1 MSTTSQQTVQPTNS
15 PIWQLVG
22 VSEALAELDVALTAQ
37 MSIGRDATN
46 DLVLGSSQISRH
58 HAKIYVTDA
67 GVVVEDLNSS
77 NGTFINDT
85 PLQGKSAPL
94 TEVTAIRFASLAF
107 QLKSNSQVN
116 STATDAGNIA
126 DVHDVANTQTLQ
138 PANSEV
144 EQAAKV
150 KTPAVS
156 TAATNPIQQSD
167 SQRLVMFMV
176 IALIVL
182 IALGV
187 LFFFYGNM

>member
-58 HAKIYVTDA
+58 HAKIYVTA
-67 GVVVEDLNSS
+67 EGVVIEDLNSS

-126 DVHDVANTQTLQ
+126 DIHDVANTQTLQ

>member
-116 STATDAGNIA
+116 STATDAGNLA

-144 EQAAKV
+144 EQVAKV

>member
-85 PLQGKSAPL
+85 PLQGQSAPL